1 MILKWSQEAVSRTTV
16 SFIPRGL
23 FIEILALIC
32 QQYLLKEG
40 LGLCSLQGKFMDLL
54 TLNFFPFL
62 CLWKSSLTC
71 HQVISLDIWA
81 KRGLFPSEF
90 GLRRGYIGKAEL
102 SLCSHWVTS
111 IDISKSRLSIIRNS
125 GVSVHWDTP
134 RRSLP
139 WWTDHHPGFRLCLL
153 GLHICAFHCLSTK
166 KSTQADRICRDK
178 LQA

>member
-1 MILKWSQEAVSRTTV
+1 MKSGSSFQNNRLFYSKRIIYRNSCINMSIVSPQGGPWSLLTPGAVSGLAHSQFF
-16 SFIPRGL
+16 SFSLLVKKL
-23 FIEILALIC
+23 FNL
-32 QQYLLKEG
+32 
-40 LGLCSLQGKFMDLL
+40 
-54 TLNFFPFL
+54 
-62 CLWKSSLTC
+62 SS
-71 HQVISLDIWA
+71 VISPDIWG

-90 GLRRGYIGKAEL
+90 GLRRGYIEKAEL

-111 IDISKSRLSIIRNS
+111 IDISKSRLSIIRSS

-139 WWTDHHPGFRLCLL
+139 WWTDHHPSFRLCLL

-166 KSTQADRICRDK
+166 KSTQADGVCRDK